1 MAQYPTFQPNQ
12 DFPRDMFNIVVGVVW
27 QVALVALPIYIVIRT
42 NIPAI
47 WYCLAVVGV
56 TSVILKY
63 TWYDHMCKVN
73 AEIAADEAR
82 AVGAGD

>member
-1 MAQYPTFQPNQ
+1 MAQYPTFTPNR
-12 DFPRDMFNIVVGVVW
+12 DFGRDMFNVAIGIAW

-56 TSVILKY
+56 ASVILKF

-82 AVGAGD
+82 AVAAGD